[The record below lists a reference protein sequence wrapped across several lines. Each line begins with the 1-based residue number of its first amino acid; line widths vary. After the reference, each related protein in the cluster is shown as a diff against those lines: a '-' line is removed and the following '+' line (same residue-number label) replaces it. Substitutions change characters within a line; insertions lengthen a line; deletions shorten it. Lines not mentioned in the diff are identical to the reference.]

1 MGPPWGVITVP
12 TAFNWVEGGD
22 NSKFEIA
29 KKKKI
34 VVAVI
39 NC

>member
-1 MGPPWGVITVP
+1 MGCNYSSNSLQLGG
-12 TAFNWVEGGD
+12 GGD

-39 NC
+39 NF